1 MQPLSCRPKC
11 GEGSEEIAIELADRA
26 VRTFPLGPGE
36 PQRLPLVVS
45 ELQIGV
51 TSQTRDLLQVA
62 WVIRAGGLTAF
73 LGPAR
78 VGDRV
83 GEQRPEVF
91 IWFRGELGVA
101 TVAEEKGG
109 VQAAHILQANGL
121 LRTAQVIDVEG
132 LQQNP
137 RAVRLVDRPIEPR

>member
-1 MQPLSCRPKC
+1 M
-11 GEGSEEIAIELADRA
+11 
-26 VRTFPLGPGE
+26 
-36 PQRLPLVVS
+36 PLVVS